1 MKGKLYLIPSTLGA
15 DTAGKVIP
23 AGTIE
28 IVRTIKYF
36 IVENVRTARRFLIRL
51 GIKAPFDDIVFFTL
65 NKYTSQD
72 EIPRFLDPL
81 SEADVGIISEAG
93 APCVADP
100 GSEIVRLAHMKNI
113 SIIPLVGPSSLL
125 LALMASGLNGQN
137 FAFIGYL
144 PIQKKERIMKIKQAE
159 KRSFDEGQAQI
170 FIETP
175 YRNNQ
180 VFNDLI
186 NHCAPE
192 TYLCIAVSLTMTDES
207 VRTLTIGEWGKKQVD
222 INKKPAVFIIQKIIR
237 GPRKK

>member
-1 MKGKLYLIPSTLGA
+1 MKGRLYLIPSTLGTDA
-15 DTAGKVIP
+15 AGMVIP

-36 IVENVRTARRFLIRL
+36 IVENVRTARRFLIKL

-65 NKYTSQD
+65 NKHTSQD
-72 EIPRFLDPL
+72 EIPQFLNPL

-93 APCVADP
+93 VPCVADP
-100 GSEIVRLAHMKNI
+100 GSEIVRLAHMKGI
-113 SIIPLVGPSSLL
+113 SVIPLVGPSSLL

-144 PIQKKERIMKIKQAE
+144 PVHRKERIMRIKQAE
-159 KRSFDEGQAQI
+159 KRSFEEDQAQI

-186 NHCAPE
+186 NYCAPE
-192 TYLCIAVSLTMTDES
+192 TYLCVAVNLTMNEES
-207 VRTLTIGEWGKKQVD
+207 VRTLTIGEWKKKQVE
-222 INKKPAVFIIQKIIR
+222 INKKPAVFIIQKIKR
-237 GPRKK
+237 GPRN